1 MTQLPNFE
9 GPVCPMPLQ
18 HDETIVIG
26 HGSGGRMTHDL
37 IQKVFLPRLSGGKPG
52 SGNDFAGA
60 SLPAQAGLSGRL
72 AVSTDSHIVK
82 PLFFPGGDI
91 GRLAVC
97 GTVND
102 VSMSGATPLY
112 LTAGFI
118 LEEGMPMATLEKVL
132 ISMQDA
138 AAEAGVQIIAGDT
151 KVVEKGAADGL
162 FINTAGIGWIP
173 AGRFIGGEMA
183 RPGDVVLI
191 SGNLGDHGIAVLAAR
206 GELGFETDVQSD
218 VAPLNGLI
226 QTVLEAAPQVHVLRD
241 PTRGG
246 LATTLNEIA
255 HQSNVNITI
264 EEKRIPVQPAVRAA
278 SEMLGF
284 DPLYIANEGK
294 LIVIAP
300 AEQAEAALAAMRAH
314 PYGRN
319 AVRIGE
325 VKAAPERRVLLH
337 TLIGG
342 HRILDMLAGEM
353 LPRIC

>member
-1 MTQLPNFE
+1 
-9 GPVCPMPLQ
+9 
-18 HDETIVIG
+18 
-26 HGSGGRMTHDL
+26 
-37 IQKVFLPRLSGGKPG
+37 
-52 SGNDFAGA
+52 
-60 SLPAQAGLSGRL
+60 
-72 AVSTDSHIVK
+72 
-82 PLFFPGGDI
+82 
-91 GRLAVC
+91 
-97 GTVND
+97 
-102 VSMSGATPLY
+102 
-112 LTAGFI
+112 
-118 LEEGMPMATLEKVL
+118 MATLEKVL

-162 FINTAGIGWIP
+162 FINT
-173 AGRFIGGEMA
+173 
-183 RPGDVVLI
+183 
-191 SGNLGDHGIAVLAAR
+191 
-206 GELGFETDVQSD
+206 D

-294 LIVIAP
+294 LIVIVP

-319 AVRIGE
+319 AMRIGE